1 MSNKKSP
8 SRLWMYFTGIVFATI
23 IGVFMVVMMIWHVMY
38 RMGMLTD
45 DPIQRRMPIMLFAA
59 ASLLLGAV
67 LTIFVGKLIIHPI
80 QNISNAF
87 EELSR
92 GNFDVRV
99 SENERIT
106 EIREMTERFN
116 AMAYDLSHIE
126 TLRTDFVANV
136 SHEFKTPITAIEGY
150 ATLLQN
156 KNLTPE
162 RHGRYVNKILDNSHR
177 LTSLS
182 GNVLMLSRLENQENI
197 SDKMEIR
204 LDEQIRRC
212 ILMLE
217 NKWASRNI
225 EFDMDLSR
233 QIYYGSESLLEQVW
247 INIID
252 NAVKYSPDGGCIHI
266 MIEDR
271 QDQTVVTIRDEG
283 CGMSE
288 EVRKHIFE
296 KFYQGDT
303 SHKMEGN
310 GLGLALVKR
319 IITLCRGEIQVDSTP
334 DRGTSFTVSLP
345 CRRKE

>member
-1 MSNKKSP
+1 
-8 SRLWMYFTGIVFATI
+8 MYFTGIVFATI
-23 IGVFMVVMMIWHVMY
+23 LGVFVIVTAIWYGMY
-38 RMGMLTD
+38 RLKMTD
-45 DPIQRRMPIMLFAA
+45 INPIQGRVPVLLFACG
-59 ASLLLGAV
+59 SLLLGTI
-67 LTIFVGKLIIHPI
+67 LTVFVGRLIIHPI
-80 QNISNAF
+80 QKISNAF
-87 EELSR
+87 GELSG

-99 SENERIT
+99 SEDERLT
-106 EIREMTERFN
+106 EIREMAERFN
-116 AMAYDLSHIE
+116 AMTYDLSHIE

-136 SHEFKTPITAIEGY
+136 SHEFKTPIAAIEGY

-156 KNLTPE
+156 KTLSPE
-162 RHGRYVNKILDNSHR
+162 KQERYVNKILDNSRR
-177 LTSLS
+177 LSSLS
-182 GNVLMLSRLENQENI
+182 GNVLMLSRLENQGKI
-197 SDKMEIR
+197 SNCMEIR

-217 NKWASRNI
+217 SKWSPRSI

-266 MIEDR
+266 TIENKPDW
-271 QDQTVVTIRDEG
+271 TVVTVADEG
-283 CGMSE
+283 IGMPE
-288 EVRKHIFE
+288 DVKKYAFE

-319 IITLCRGEIQVDSTP
+319 IITLCRGEVQLESEAGK
-334 DRGTSFTVSLP
+334 GTAVTVTLP
-345 CRRKE
+345 HLEKRPKNNLQ